1 MNISEQTNKK
11 IFKENLMEDR
21 KKYRPPFLS
30 ALLPPSPPS
39 PPSIMSP
46 RCRINSKRSI
56 QHFSR
61 FPNRWGKIR
70 KSKWTMRPNE
80 MPSSTEAWIFPFFFV
95 LVSFSFWV
103 SFVLTSVVVD
113 DVVVV
118 KEPFVPSAIFVIP
131 FVSISVCEPLWTHLR
146 RRCCIRPN
154 RTDALLLRPS
164 STASALVN
172 KCPTSISFIIII
184 FFFGLFGWFLFFSI
198 SIPTTP
204 SISQLPLNF
213 HYYYYYL
220 ILNSNNSFGCLLH
233 SPLIHSSWEIVSIV
247 YSFCATWL
255 PIAFDGQT
263 LSGNSACLPPSDQTR
278 ADSAAWFQ
286 TIVSTITTKKKKS
299 FKWKDVWKTKKK
311 TKNKRSNKT
320 TKKNNNKM
328 RKW

>member
-184 FFFGLFGWFLFFSI
+184 FFFWFVWLVSLLFNFNPHNPIHLPITIKFPLLLLLFDFKQQQLFRLSSPLASDSFKLGDCVHSVQFLCDMVANCVWWSNSIWQLRLPPSLWPNPRRFSRMI
-198 SIPTTP
+198 
-204 SISQLPLNF
+204 
-213 HYYYYYL
+213 
-220 ILNSNNSFGCLLH
+220 SNNSF
-233 SPLIHSSWEIVSIV
+233 
-247 YSFCATWL
+247 
-255 PIAFDGQT
+255 
-263 LSGNSACLPPSDQTR
+263 N
-278 ADSAAWFQ
+278 
-286 TIVSTITTKKKKS
+286 
-299 FKWKDVWKTKKK
+299 
-311 TKNKRSNKT
+311 
-320 TKKNNNKM
+320 NNNK
-328 RKW
+328 KEEEIF